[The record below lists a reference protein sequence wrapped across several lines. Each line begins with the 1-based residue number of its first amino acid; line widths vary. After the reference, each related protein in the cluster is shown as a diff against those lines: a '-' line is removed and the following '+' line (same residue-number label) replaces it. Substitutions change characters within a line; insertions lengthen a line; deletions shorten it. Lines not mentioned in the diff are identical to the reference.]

1 MELKIKIGDTLRL
14 WLGVLLL
21 LPCAGRAESTA
32 TEVPLEFWLADSA
45 PFWNWD
51 PATFARESAP
61 LGFRWTQE
69 GQSARAFPLHGKF
82 FGKPAYESVVR
93 FADGIPDSIS
103 ISYFNR
109 GDSVAALNQ
118 ADFESLVRE
127 LMTTITTT
135 LRVQPRP
142 GNNQSARS
150 SVRDD
155 SRIWQRPKIQFE
167 LSYSFT
173 PPRSGESFRA
183 EYVRLTARKFTAGEM
198 PSHAITAV
206 NPYAIRE
213 NVMRDPQSGD
223 VWIQNIPMVD
233 QGPKGYCAAATAER
247 VLRFFGQEVDQ
258 HQIAQI
264 ANTTSGGGTGS
275 EDLKKALS
283 AVCRQYDFSLKTHM
297 EWDFRDFTR
306 EIDRYNRQARKNRT
320 REVHIPTQGVIM
332 IAQIYQALDP
342 ETYKESRMSRQTE
355 VNKFKERVQ
364 KYVDAGCPLSWGVS
378 LGMFEESTPTG
389 VGGHLRLIIGYNW
402 KKNHIIY
409 SDSWGQG
416 HDKKVLPLDK
426 AFTITESLFSLEPK
440 GLRL

>member
-1 MELKIKIGDTLRL
+1 MELKIKIGGTLRP
-14 WLGVLLL
+14 WLGALLL
-21 LPCAGRAESTA
+21 LACIGRAESPTA
-32 TEVPLEFWLADSA
+32 EMPLEYWLADSA
-45 PFWNWD
+45 PFWTWD
-51 PATFARESAP
+51 PATFEKQAAP

-69 GQSARAFPLHGKF
+69 GRSARAAPLQGEF

-93 FADGIPDSIS
+93 FADGAPGSII

-109 GDSVAALNQ
+109 GDAENALNQ
-118 ADFESLVRE
+118 PDFESLVRE
-127 LMTTITTT
+127 LMTSITTT

-142 GNNQSARS
+142 GNNQSART

-155 SRIWQRPKIQFE
+155 SRIWQRPAIQFE
-167 LSYSFT
+167 LSYSYT
-173 PPRSGESFRA
+173 PPMSGEPFRA
-183 EYVRLTARKFTAGEM
+183 EYVRLTAKKFTAGEM

-206 NPYAIRE
+206 NPYAVRAH
-213 NVMRDPQSGD
+213 VTRDIDSGD

-264 ANTTSGGGTGS
+264 ANTTSGGGTS
-275 EDLKKALS
+275 TDDLKKALS
-283 AVCRQYDFSLKTHM
+283 AVCRQYDFSLNTHM

-306 EIDRYNRQARKNRT
+306 EIDRYNRQARKNST
-320 REVHIPTQGVIM
+320 REVLIPREGVIM
-332 IAQIYQALDP
+332 IAHIYQALDP
-342 ETYKESRMSRQTE
+342 ETYKESRMGRETE
-355 VNKFKERVQ
+355 VNKFKERVE
-364 KYVDAGCPLSWGVS
+364 KYVNAGCPLSWGVS

-402 KKNHIIY
+402 KKNQIIY

-416 HDKKVLPLDK
+416 HGKKYLPLDQ
-426 AFTITESLFSLEPK
+426 AFTITQSLFSLEPK

>member
-1 MELKIKIGDTLRL
+1 MELKIKIGGTLRP
-14 WLGVLLL
+14 WLGLLL
-21 LPCAGRAESTA
+21 LLSCNGHAESTA
-32 TEVPLEFWLADSA
+32 AGDPLEYWLADSA

-51 PATFARESAP
+51 PATFAREAAP

-69 GQSARAFPLHGKF
+69 GQSAQASPLQGEF

-93 FADGIPDSIS
+93 FADGVPNSIN

-109 GDSVAALNQ
+109 GDTANPLNQ

-127 LMTTITTT
+127 LMATLTST

-142 GNNQSARS
+142 GNTQSARS

-155 SRIWQRPKIQFE
+155 SRIWQRPQIQFE

-173 PPRSGESFRA
+173 PPRSGEPFRS

-206 NPYAIRE
+206 NPYTVRAQ
-213 NVMRDPQSGD
+213 VTRDADSGD

-264 ANTTSGGGTGS
+264 ANTTSGGGTS
-275 EDLKKALS
+275 TEDLKKALS
-283 AVCRQYDFSLKTHM
+283 AVCRQYDFSLNTHM

-306 EIDRYNRQARKNRT
+306 EIDRYNRQARKNKKQ
-320 REVHIPTQGVIM
+320 EVHIPTQGIIM
-332 IAQIYQALDP
+332 IAHIYQALDP
-342 ETYKESRMSRQTE
+342 ETYKQSRMSRQTE

-402 KKNHIIY
+402 TKNLIIY
-409 SDSWGQG
+409 SDTWGQG
-416 HDKKVLPLDK
+416 HDKKHLPLDQ
-426 AFTITESLFSLEPK
+426 AFTITQSLFSLEPK